1 MQSVT
6 ENPETRKRRLTFRGR
21 HRGTKEN
28 DLLIGRFMTA
38 RLEALN
44 TEQLDHFEDLLTHV
58 ADADFF
64 NWVMRKEPAPVQY
77 DTDVLQMIR
86 DVNNID

>member
-1 MQSVT
+1 MQTVT
-6 ENPETRKRRLTFRGR
+6 EDLQTRKRRLTFRGW

-38 RLEALN
+38 RLEDLSI
-44 TEQLDHFEDLLTHV
+44 EQIDHFEDLLNHV

-64 NWVMRKEPAPVQY
+64 NWVMRKEPVPAQY